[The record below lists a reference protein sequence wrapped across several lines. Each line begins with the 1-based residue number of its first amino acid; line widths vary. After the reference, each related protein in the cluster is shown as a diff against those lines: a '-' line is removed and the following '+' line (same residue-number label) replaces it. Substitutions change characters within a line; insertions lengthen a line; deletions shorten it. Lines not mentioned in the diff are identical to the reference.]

1 MGKVLNQPIHQRR
14 NTIGQYK
21 HISPVIGEVSD
32 DWQPIRITGG
42 GAQRLHQRKECW
54 SDKNRKHS
62 SPAEP
67 RGVGVGDEM
76 ALALLLVLV
85 MIVESSAT
93 SEYILVF
100 DTFILCKVLMPSSH
114 LKATRGSLFSF
125 LAPCPPTPNITFHS
139 LLYFSLL

>member
-1 MGKVLNQPIHQRR
+1 MYDKLVVSLICKELLQLNNKSKGMSIKMGKVLNQPIHQRR

-62 SPAEP
+62 SPAEQAGGGS
-67 RGVGVGDEM
+67 RILFYFLSEM
-76 ALALLLVLV
+76 QFQGIQSLKNFAL
-85 MIVESSAT
+85 
-93 SEYILVF
+93 
-100 DTFILCKVLMPSSH
+100 
-114 LKATRGSLFSF
+114 
-125 LAPCPPTPNITFHS
+125 
-139 LLYFSLL
+139 